1 MSNNENPVNILE
13 ELHEQIIIAPL
24 HASNGSYG
32 QIHAS
37 IAEPFPYDPGLLII
51 QGSRRITHLHA
62 CIVLY
67 LLTEDFADH
76 GL

>member
-1 MSNNENPVNILE
+1 MSNKENLVNIFE
-13 ELHEQIIIAPL
+13 ELHEQIIIALL
-24 HASNGSYG
+24 HASNVNYG